1 MDEEQLI
8 PHADE
13 LEWLETN
20 SFLVECEGEDDLP
33 FIAEEIRQDDGD
45 LPFSAALPRPH
56 ESQVSRKRSWSEEDE
71 GSENIGEIIKREESG
86 NKRRALDF
94 LEREQD
100 EDWLRYSPPQQ
111 KAPAVHIA
119 SESDVLMV
127 EPPVKEKILSRF
139 AVEIEGDCVPVTGP
153 YGDRV
158 YAKMKSS
165 KTDIEGPKKQRKEH
179 PKYGLLSEPIGI
191 IIKKLDHE
199 AFAKAFE
206 ENDCLSCH
214 QTHSE
219 VPTFSEK
226 LWVEKY
232 APCSFTELLSDE
244 QTNREV
250 LLWLKQ
256 WDSSVFGSQ
265 VRSTTDDV
273 LSALRRHSSPVQHKR
288 FSGGETFFEQGR
300 AAPFTRQSLKSWNA
314 DKHIENVNGFSESWS
329 KKATV
334 DHPLEQKVLLLCGPP
349 GLGKTTLAH
358 VAAKHCGYRVVEIN
372 ASDDRSSL
380 TLESKILDAVQI
392 ASVTANSK
400 PKCLVIDEIDGA
412 LGEGKGAV
420 EVILKLVVAD
430 KKAKVEKPN
439 STQQSLSEFSSR
451 RGKNSATLLRP
462 VICICNDLYAPAL
475 RPLRQI
481 ARVHMFVQPTISRV
495 VNRLKYVCQK
505 EGLKTN
511 SIALAALAEY
521 TECDI
526 RSCLNTLQFLNKKK
540 ETLNILEVGSQV
552 VGHKD
557 ISRSCIDIWNKIFQ
571 NGKSKRAKSST
582 TNLNGHGDFEFMYS
596 LLSNRGDYDLTMGG
610 IHENFLRLSY
620 IDPMMIKTVTCLDM
634 LGVSDSLH
642 QYIMRTQQMSLNAF
656 QPPFAIAIKRLIA
669 LVDKPN
675 IEWPKSI
682 QRYRAMSLERKDLL
696 KNWQSKMS
704 PIISRHLSTEYFAE
718 EFVSHFLH
726 ILVPPTLRPIAL
738 HLFSEREKD
747 DLAQLVDTM
756 VSYSITYKNSKA
768 EPLKGAHNNGTAK
781 DVSILILDP
790 PIGDFI
796 NFKDYQPTHLELSL
810 AMKQVLLHEVE
821 KQRILRE
828 NSGRSLNPGNECN
841 KDSQDSTITKLEV
854 LHDIITKSASVK
866 GNDKPRLAMLKL
878 ENEDNH
884 KNLNSK
890 SKKIVSNTSITA
902 EVTGDLKKPSRPTSF
917 FDRFRQGCNIDS
929 KNHVSNL
936 QKAATAE
943 RDSRPFLFKYNEGF
957 TNAVKRSVKIRDLL
971 L

>member
-20 SFLVECEGEDDLP
+20 SFLVESEGEDDLP

-100 EDWLRYSPPQQ
+100 EDWLRYSPPQK

-139 AVEIEGDCVPVTGP
+139 AVEIEGDCVPPTSLPTSSRSSHVEAIP
-153 YGDRV
+153 RV
-158 YAKMKSS
+158 ISPHDCRTTRFESLKGLRQRGLRPPLFTTKILSRTLPLLPSS
-165 KTDIEGPKKQRKEH
+165 
-179 PKYGLLSEPIGI
+179 LSPCA
-191 IIKKLDHE
+191 LD
-199 AFAKAFE
+199 
-206 ENDCLSCH
+206 S
-214 QTHSE
+214 
-219 VPTFSEK
+219 
-226 LWVEKY
+226 
-232 APCSFTELLSDE
+232 LLSDRIGSYD
-244 QTNREV
+244 TLIGSNNR
-250 LLWLKQ
+250 
-256 WDSSVFGSQ
+256 
-265 VRSTTDDV
+265 
-273 LSALRRHSSPVQHKR
+273 SSPAVKLT
-288 FSGGETFFEQGR
+288 FSPS
-300 AAPFTRQSLKSWNA
+300 ASPPA
-314 DKHIENVNGFSESWS
+314 
-329 KKATV
+329 
-334 DHPLEQKVLLLCGPP
+334 PP
-349 GLGKTTLAH
+349 GLFDFAPPTYLPVGSKLRH
-358 VAAKHCGYRVVEIN
+358 F
-372 ASDDRSSL
+372 DRSREQAPALFEVNFLPLAPPLRPSMVVRRRSFVYVSPSPIGSSNGNSL
-380 TLESKILDAVQI
+380 CVR
-392 ASVTANSK
+392 
-400 PKCLVIDEIDGA
+400 
-412 LGEGKGAV
+412 
-420 EVILKLVVAD
+420 VVAD

-571 NGKSKRAKSST
+571 NGKSNRAKSST

-696 KNWQSKMS
+696 KNWQSKIS

-718 EFVSHFLH
+718 DFVSHFLH

-890 SKKIVSNTSITA
+890 SKKIVSNTSVTA
-902 EVTGDLKKPSRPTSF
+902 EVTGDLKKPSRPISF